1 MKKKITLL
9 LLAVIMLLPFIKVK
23 ALSNDSY
30 VDWNLDRSIFAHQY
44 RNGSDH
50 ITNLAM
56 ITVNGVY
63 GYCIEPGILADKASY
78 YSSTTSIND
87 TPLSGIDTR
96 RLSLIGYY
104 GYGYEG
110 HNTKEYYM
118 ATQELI
124 WRYMGV
130 ENVWWTD
137 KKVGGN
143 IINIDSYKNEIL
155 RLVNLY
161 DVTPSF
167 NFKEEYMVGDEII
180 LPDNNKVLNGYDVFQ
195 NQNVTKD
202 GNNIKIKVSDG
213 NNKFTLKRHNNGKLT
228 KFYYKSG
235 YQTIGTFEFPYEHSK
250 EYDVKS
256 FYGKIIIDKLDDD
269 TKSKDKSSSEASL
282 EGAEYGL
289 YDKDNNL
296 LQTKK
301 TDKDGT
307 IIFDNLPKNNYR
319 IKEIS
324 PSLGYTKSPTIS
336 STFIGTGTREVVI
349 KSFEKIIKNKIYITK
364 VLDDPINNTC
374 TPEEGILFYVF
385 DIFGNHIMD
394 LVTDKNGN
402 IEFTLPYGTYTLRQI
417 STKDGVDKIKD
428 RIIEVNKDG
437 ITQKIALVNHFLP
450 KPEPPKEKEE
460 IPKPKEEIKE
470 EVLPNTGRND
480 FLLYILLFSIS
491 SSILIYE
498 KNIS

>member
-1 MKKKITLL
+1 M
-9 LLAVIMLLPFIKVK
+9 PC
-23 ALSNDSY
+23 
-30 VDWNLDRSIFAHQY
+30 H
-44 RNGSDH
+44 
-50 ITNLAM
+50 
-56 ITVNGVY
+56 
-63 GYCIEPGILADKASY
+63 
-78 YSSTTSIND
+78 
-87 TPLSGIDTR
+87 
-96 RLSLIGYY
+96 
-104 GYGYEG
+104 
-110 HNTKEYYM
+110 
-118 ATQELI
+118 
-124 WRYMGV
+124 
-130 ENVWWTD
+130 
-137 KKVGGN
+137 
-143 IINIDSYKNEIL
+143 
-155 RLVNLY
+155 
-161 DVTPSF
+161 
-167 NFKEEYMVGDEII
+167 I

-213 NNKFTLKRHNNGKLT
+213 NNKFTLKRKNNGKLT

-235 YQTIGTFEFPYEHSK
+235 YQTIGTFEFPYEQSK

-269 TKSKDKSSSEASL
+269 TKNKDKSSSEASL

-301 TDKDGT
+301 TDKDGA

-324 PSLGYTKSPTIS
+324 PSVGYTKSPVTS

-385 DIFGNHIMD
+385 DILGNHIMD

-450 KPEPPKEKEE
+450 KLEPPKEKEE

-470 EVLPNTGRND
+470 EVLPNTGKHS
-480 FLLYILLFSIS
+480 FPLYIMLLSIS

>member
-1 MKKKITLL
+1 
-9 LLAVIMLLPFIKVK
+9 
-23 ALSNDSY
+23 
-30 VDWNLDRSIFAHQY
+30 
-44 RNGSDH
+44 
-50 ITNLAM
+50 
-56 ITVNGVY
+56 
-63 GYCIEPGILADKASY
+63 
-78 YSSTTSIND
+78 
-87 TPLSGIDTR
+87 
-96 RLSLIGYY
+96 
-104 GYGYEG
+104 
-110 HNTKEYYM
+110 
-118 ATQELI
+118 
-124 WRYMGV
+124 MGV

-213 NNKFTLKRHNNGKLT
+213 NNKFTLKRKNNGKLT

-235 YQTIGTFEFPYEHSK
+235 YQTIGTFEFPYEQSK

-256 FYGKIIIDKLDDD
+256 FYGKIIINKLDDD

-301 TDKDGT
+301 TDKNGT
-307 IIFDNLPKNNYR
+307 IKFDNLPKNNYR

-324 PSLGYTKSPTIS
+324 PSVGYTKSPVTS

-385 DIFGNHIMD
+385 DILGNHIMD

-417 STKDGVDKIKD
+417 STKDGVDKVED
-428 RIIEVNKDG
+428 RIIEVTKDG
-437 ITQKIALVNHFLP
+437 VIQKIALVNHFLP
-450 KPEPPKEKEE
+450 KEKVPEEK
-460 IPKPKEEIKE
+460 KEEIKE
-470 EVLPNTGRND
+470 EVLPNTGKHG
-480 FLLYILLFSIS
+480 FPLYIMLLSIS
-491 SSILIYE
+491 SLITIYE
-498 KNIS
+498 KSRN

>member
-23 ALSNDSY
+23 ALANDSY

-56 ITVNGVY
+56 MTVNGVY
-63 GYCIEPGILADKASY
+63 GYCIEPGILAHKASY
-78 YSSTTSIND
+78 YSSTTNIND

-180 LPDNNKVLNGYDVFQ
+180 LPDNNNVLNGYDVFQ

-213 NNKFTLKRHNNGKLT
+213 NNKFTLKRKNNGKLT

-235 YQTIGTFEFPYEHSK
+235 YQTIGTFEFPYEQSK

-269 TKSKDKSSSEASL
+269 TKSKDKSSGEASL

-289 YDKDNNL
+289 YE
-296 LQTKK
+296 
-301 TDKDGT
+301 
-307 IIFDNLPKNNYR
+307 
-319 IKEIS
+319 KEIS
-324 PSLGYTKSPTIS
+324 PSVGYTKSPTIS

-385 DIFGNHIMD
+385 DILGNHIMD

-437 ITQKIALVNHFLP
+437 VIQKIALVNHFL
-450 KPEPPKEKEE
+450 PKEKEE